1 MEMYAIDKDKEEMM
15 FSLFAFDKSY
25 MYSALGLLV
34 STEKLLDVMKLTEII
49 DHRET
54 EYLSITDDLQFIG
67 KKALDE
73 IKELISIELAMGD
86 SRLAIK
92 KNYHH
97 VQQASKSI
105 GYQNPSIALLITS
118 MLVRGL

>member
-1 MEMYAIDKDKEEMM
+1 MYTIDKDKEEMM

-34 STEKLLDVMKLTEII
+34 YTEKLVDVMKLTEII
-49 DHRET
+49 DHREN
-54 EYLSITDDLQFIG
+54 EYLSISEDLQSVG
-67 KKALDE
+67 KKALEE

-92 KNYHH
+92 KNYSR
-97 VQQASKSI
+97 VNQVSESL
-105 GYQNPSIALLITS
+105 GYKNSSIALLITS
-118 MLVRGL
+118 MLIRGL